1 MHVRSLEPT
10 RSGMQERNPAAAFLY
25 GTSAFRRV
33 NLSFTLVISVSG
45 WSVDTLEARA
55 LRPYTGSMH
64 VHVHGAGGPTR
75 VLKIS
80 LAVTLAYIVL
90 LVVAGIRS
98 HSLALLSEAGHNLSD
113 FLALLLSLVAIYF
126 QSRPANP
133 TKTYGYH
140 RAGVL
145 AALVNATSLV
155 AVSFLIFYEAFRRM
169 QHPEHVQASVMMWV
183 AAAGVVMNG
192 LIALLLYRSSRRS
205 SGGFGGDVN
214 LRSALLH
221 EVGDTLSTAAVIA
234 GGWAIL
240 VTGNYWI
247 DSALSFGIGA
257 LILWSGFGIVRET
270 LNILLEGTPRGV
282 ALEKVEFA
290 IRSVEGVNDVHDL
303 HCWSIGSETRALSCH
318 ISIADIPP
326 SVSERILRDV
336 KERLLRDFHIDHTTI
351 QFEHAVCEVAHGCV
365 IPVSES
371 EEHHHHSH

>member
-1 MHVRSLEPT
+1 VH
-10 RSGMQERNPAAAFLY
+10 A
-25 GTSAFRRV
+25 
-33 NLSFTLVISVSG
+33 
-45 WSVDTLEARA
+45 
-55 LRPYTGSMH
+55 
-64 VHVHGAGGPTR
+64 HVHGPGSPKR

-80 LAVTLAYIVL
+80 LGVTLAYIVL
-90 LVVAGIRS
+90 LVVAGIRA

-113 FLALLLSLVAIYF
+113 FLALLLSLVAVYLHA
-126 QSRPANP
+126 RPANA

-145 AALVNATSLV
+145 AALVNAVSLV
-155 AVSFLIFYEAFRRM
+155 AVAFFIFYEAFRRL

-192 LIALLLYRSSRRS
+192 VIALMLYRTARGS
-205 SGGFGGDVN
+205 GGDVN
-214 LRSALLH
+214 IRSALLH

-240 VTGNYWI
+240 ITGNSWI
-247 DSALSFGIGA
+247 DSVLSIAIGV

-282 ALEKVEFA
+282 KLESVEVA
-290 IRSVEGVNDVHDL
+290 IRSIDGVNDVHDL

-318 ISIADIPP
+318 IAIADIPP

-336 KERLLRDFHIDHTTI
+336 KERLHQDFRISHTTI
-351 QFEHAVCEVAHGCV
+351 QFEHVECEVAHGCV
-365 IPVSES
+365 IPVGES
-371 EEHHHHSH
+371 EEQHHHSH

>member
-1 MHVRSLEPT
+1 
-10 RSGMQERNPAAAFLY
+10 
-25 GTSAFRRV
+25 
-33 NLSFTLVISVSG
+33 
-45 WSVDTLEARA
+45 
-55 LRPYTGSMH
+55 MH
-64 VHVHGAGGPTR
+64 VHVHGHGSPTR

-90 LVVAGIRS
+90 LVVAGIRA

-113 FLALLLSLVAIYF
+113 FLALALSLVAVYF
-126 QSRPANP
+126 QSRPANS
-133 TKTYGYH
+133 TKTFGYH

-155 AVSFLIFYEAFRRM
+155 GVSFFIFYEAFKRL
-169 QHPEHVQASVMMWV
+169 QHPEHVQASIMMWV
-183 AAAGVVMNG
+183 AAAGVLMNG
-192 LIALLLYRSSRRS
+192 VIALLLFRS
-205 SGGFGGDVN
+205 GGDVN
-214 LRSALLH
+214 IRSALLH

-240 VTGNYWI
+240 LSGNYWI
-247 DSALSFGIGA
+247 DSVLSVGIGV

-270 LNILLEGTPRGV
+270 LNILLEGTPRGMK
-282 ALEKVEFA
+282 LEKIELA

-303 HCWSIGSETRALSCH
+303 HVWSIGSETHALSCH

-336 KERLLRDFHIDHTTI
+336 KARLSHNFRIEHTTI
-351 QFEHAVCEVAHGCV
+351 QFEHAICEVAHGCV

-371 EEHHHHSH
+371 GEEHHHSNH

>member
-1 MHVRSLEPT
+1 
-10 RSGMQERNPAAAFLY
+10 
-25 GTSAFRRV
+25 
-33 NLSFTLVISVSG
+33 
-45 WSVDTLEARA
+45 
-55 LRPYTGSMH
+55 MH
-64 VHVHGAGGPTR
+64 VHSHGAGGPTR

-80 LAVTLAYIVL
+80 LAVTLGYIVL
-90 LVVAGIRS
+90 LVVAGIRA

-113 FLALLLSLVAIYF
+113 FLALLLSLVAVYF
-126 QSRPANP
+126 QSRPASS

-155 AVSFLIFYEAFRRM
+155 AVSFFIFYEAVRRI

-192 LIALLLYRSSRRS
+192 VIALLLYRT
-205 SGGFGGDVN
+205 GGDVN
-214 LRSALLH
+214 IRSALLH
-221 EVGDTLSTAAVIA
+221 EVGDTFSTAAVIA

-247 DSALSFGIGA
+247 DSALSVGIGA

-270 LNILLEGTPRGV
+270 LNILLEGTPRGMK
-282 ALEKVEFA
+282 LEKIESA
-290 IRSVEGVNDVHDL
+290 IRAIEGVNDVHDL
-303 HCWSIGSETRALSCH
+303 HVWSIGSETHALSCH

-336 KERLLRDFHIDHTTI
+336 KECLHHGFRIDHTTI
-351 QFEHAVCEVAHGCV
+351 QFEHMECEVARGCV
-365 IPVSES
+365 MPLSE
-371 EEHHHHSH
+371 EEHHHHHSN